1 MPVKSS
7 QLARRLSSVLRS
19 RDLTQVALGEC
30 AGVTREMVNRYVCGR
45 ATPTITTLRKLATA
59 LEVDPSWLI
68 FGGDL

>member
-1 MPVKSS
+1 MQTTS

-19 RDLTQVALGEC
+19 RDLTQAALSES

-45 ATPTITTLRKLATA
+45 ATPTITTLRKLANA